1 MKNLTPSFSL
11 PKITSR
17 FIEDLIKQNSQSPP
31 IINTQMKRMTYNK
44 IK

>member
-17 FIEDLIKQNSQSPP
+17 FIEDLIKQNNQSP
-31 IINTQMKRMTYNK
+31 IIKTQMKRMTYNK
-44 IK
+44 NK